1 MSPATRFDPDAIAS
15 LESERDFLLRSIRD
29 LDAERDAG
37 NLDDDRY
44 RELKDDY
51 TARAALVLRS
61 IEEGRDARPAPPP
74 VTKRR
79 RLLTGGGVLA
89 FALVAALALAAASG
103 KRHTG
108 QTITGN
114 AQSSSAQS
122 SAAQSSAAPPG
133 ASQPGSAPAPAEGQ
147 PDDPARR
154 AALERQVADHPDDPA
169 AHLVYARYL
178 LEKGEATAAVKEYVA
193 TARLDP
199 KNPEANA
206 YAGWVSFLAAQSGN
220 ADPKTA
226 AELTDRAL
234 TRLDAAVA
242 AADDYPDAHFFR
254 GMVQLR
260 GRNNPKAA
268 VPEFERYLALV
279 PSGPLNDQVKS
290 LLDQARQAAG

>member
-1 MSPATRFDPDAIAS
+1 MSPATRFDPDAVAS
-15 LESERDFLLRSIRD
+15 LETERDFLLRSIRD

-37 NLDDDRY
+37 DLDDDRY

-51 TARAALVLRS
+51 TARAAAVLRS

-74 VTKRR
+74 VTQRR
-79 RLLTGGGVLA
+79 KVLTGGGVLA
-89 FALVAALALAAASG
+89 FVLVAALALAAASG
-103 KRHTG
+103 RRHTG

-114 AQSSSAQS
+114 AQSSSAPS
-122 SAAQSSAAPPG
+122 SSAPPG
-133 ASQPGSAPAPAEGQ
+133 TSQPGSAPAPAEGQ
-147 PDDPARR
+147 ADDPARR
-154 AALERQVADHPDDPA
+154 AALEHQVAEHPDDPA

-220 ADPKTA
+220 PDPKTA

-234 TRLDAAVA
+234 TRLEA
-242 AADDYPDAHFFR
+242 AAAASDEYPDAHFFR
-254 GMVQLR
+254 GMVQFR
-260 GRNNPKAA
+260 GKNNPKAA
-268 VPEFERYLALV
+268 VPDFERYLALV
-279 PSGPLNDQVKS
+279 PNGPLNDEVKS
-290 LLDQARQAAG
+290 LLDQARKAGG